1 MVYQIDMDT
10 SFVHIKMHGKS
21 GTANTNKPITDQRTL
36 LREKYDKYKEELA
49 AKNKGEEKNTEIT
62 INSEG

>member
-1 MVYQIDMDT
+1 
-10 SFVHIKMHGKS
+10 MHGKS

-49 AKNKGEEKNTEIT
+49 AKNKGEEKNDDPE
-62 INSEG
+62 